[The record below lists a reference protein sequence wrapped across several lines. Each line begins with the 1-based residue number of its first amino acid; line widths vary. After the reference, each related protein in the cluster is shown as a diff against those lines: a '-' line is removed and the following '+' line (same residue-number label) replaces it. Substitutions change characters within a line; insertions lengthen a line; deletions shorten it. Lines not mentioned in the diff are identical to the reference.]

1 MKVTLLNGLYKI
13 QKGHFEL
20 EDIFKEIQKG
30 VYGQPVFDCRTAL
43 SLRGKKAYTNEKLN
57 LPCFTPSGRFG
68 QAWTTD
74 KKTKEKRPIPPT
86 KRHLIEYNGIVVLDY
101 DDLEI
106 FTLLALI
113 DKVKNCKFTFAC
125 FYSPSGNGYKVL
137 VRTTNKDPQ
146 QHANAFKA
154 VRSYFFELTGVE
166 DDKSSS
172 NFNRLCFV
180 SVDSTL
186 LFNEDS
192 TLFEFQPT
200 LFEKPKKEAPT
211 PSIPVNNVDYDC
223 ITKAINKIE
232 KNGFS
237 FVNGQRHEYRKQFAI
252 ECVKYGVTKEEC
264 LYFVENNL
272 VTVDTNLKQAESV
285 VHWAF
290 ENIKEVGIYATWAED
305 NGKTEAIKPKDK
317 KEDYVPELYQA
328 SKAEEFKISIP
339 ELSADEIL
347 ELDSKIQDSIA
358 YQRIVEQTLDKFFDF
373 RINILKKREEY
384 RLKEWKEFKEM
395 DKLEY
400 NSISR
405 ALKLH
410 GVKCTPAV
418 LESVIL
424 SHFSKQV
431 HPLKEKFE
439 GWGNHLGED
448 KTDYIAQVAKLV
460 KTDAPKD
467 LFLNVFKKWIVASV
481 ANVFV
486 EGHCTNHHC
495 IILCGDQGTNKTT
508 FFTSLFSPEYVFTG
522 HIDLKNKDSMILLT
536 DTFLVVL
543 DEQFSVLNKEAE
555 WEALKSA
562 VTMPRIK
569 ARWHYAKSSKLAPRI
584 ANFCGTANRI
594 EILQDDTGNRRFV
607 PFQLTE
613 PININELKKIDIRK
627 MWAQAYK
634 LFKENWFYLPTVKEK
649 NQIDKYQ
656 QGFKKLA
663 NEHYLIMDMFEPY
676 TKKDSDLELLSSTE
690 IWKQLEK
697 DYNLSKDVTVSKI
710 GRAMHFLGFQQKTVT
725 RESDKRRARYWQL
738 KRR

>member
-1 MKVTLLNGLYKI
+1 MKVTLLNGLHKT
-13 QKGHFEL
+13 QKGHIEL
-20 EDIFKEIQKG
+20 TEIFKEIQTG
-30 VYGQPVFDCRTAL
+30 VHGSSVFDCRTAL
-43 SLRGKKAYTNEKLN
+43 GIGKKAYAKEKVK

-74 KKTKEKRPIPPT
+74 KKTKEKRPVPPT

-113 DKVKNCKFTFAC
+113 DKVKGCKFTFAC
-125 FYSPSGNGYKVL
+125 FYSPSGEGYKVL
-137 VRTTNKDPQ
+137 VKTTNKDPQ
-146 QHANAFKA
+146 QHTNAFKA
-154 VRSYFFELTGVE
+154 VSQFFFNLTEVE

-172 NFNRLCFV
+172 NINRLCFV
-180 SVDSTL
+180 SVDSS
-186 LFNEDS
+186 LFCNEES

-200 LFEKPKKEAPT
+200 LFEEKKKEVI
-211 PSIPVNNVDYDC
+211 SVPVVTDDTNFDD

-232 KNGFS
+232 NNGFS
-237 FVNGQRHEYRKQFAI
+237 YVEGQRHEYIKRFSI
-252 ECVKYGVTKEEC
+252 ECVKYGVKQDEC
-264 LYFVENNL
+264 EYFVDSNL
-272 VTVDTNLKQAESV
+272 LQADQNEQQAFKLV
-285 VHWAF
+285 QWAYD
-290 ENIKEVGIYATWAED
+290 NIKEVGIYATWAED
-305 NGKTEAIKPKDK
+305 NGKKGGVKPKDK
-317 KEDYVPELYQA
+317 QKEYIPELYQA
-328 SKAEEFKISIP
+328 SKEEEFKISIP
-339 ELSADEIL
+339 ELSADQIL
-347 ELDSKIQDSIA
+347 ELDSKTQDSIS

-373 RINILKKREEY
+373 RINTLKKCEEY
-384 RLKEWKEFKEM
+384 RLKDWKEFKEM
-395 DKLEY
+395 DKIEY

-418 LESVIL
+418 LEGIIL

-439 GWGNHLGED
+439 GWGESLGDD
-448 KTDYIAQVAKLV
+448 KTDYIGQVASLV

-467 LFLNVFKKWIVASV
+467 LFLNVFKKWLVASV

-495 IILCGDQGTNKTT
+495 IILCGGQGTNKTT
-508 FFTSLFSPEYVFTG
+508 FFTSLFSAEYVFTG

-543 DEQFSVLNKEAE
+543 DEQFSVLNKETE

-569 ARWHYAKSSKLAPRI
+569 ARWHYAKTSKLAPRV

-613 PININELKKIDIRK
+613 PININELQKIDIRK

-634 LFKENWFYLPTVKEK
+634 LFKENWFYLPTAKEK

-663 NEHYLIMDMFEPY
+663 NEHYLIMDMFEPH
-676 TKKDSDLELLSSTE
+676 TKNDNDLELLSSTE
-690 IWKQLEK
+690 IWKRLEK
-697 DYNLSKDVTVSKI
+697 DYSLSKEVTVSKI

-725 RESDKRRARYWQL
+725 REQDKRRARYWLL